1 MGKEFLKFGF
11 IETERL
17 MFHSSKST
25 IDIGYVNTDKTIIFD
40 RHPCA
45 KEDSKC
51 FIGSRNNEE
60 VTQLCVFLPKM
71 VSRPCLFHSKMHN
84 Y

>member
-11 IETERL
+11 IETEIL
-17 MFHSSKST
+17 MFHSSKSA
-25 IDIGYVNTDKTIIFD
+25 IDIGYVNTDKTIISD
-40 RHPCA
+40 RYPCA
-45 KEDSKC
+45 KED
-51 FIGSRNNEE
+51 RNNEE

-71 VSRPCLFHSKMHN
+71 VSRPCLFRSKMHN